1 MVITFFFLS
10 YHFCAK
16 LRRSGKKYYTLE
28 YDVPAVYKARGDFSY
43 L

>member
-16 LRRSGKKYYTLE
+16 LRSGKKYYTLE
-28 YDVPAVYKARGDFSY
+28 YDVPVVYKARGDFSY